1 MIISLFSQT
10 HSVFHRS
17 IYASIFRSP
26 SLSQGKHRETDNFV
40 SPITLTCTPLDC
52 GRKPEALNPPVG
64 YWCYFFIH
72 QIDNHTDYTHIKCVY
87 TSLNSTNRWN
97 S

>member
-1 MIISLFSQT
+1 MVISLFSQT

-17 IYASIFRSP
+17 IYASIFWSP
-26 SLSQGKHRETDNFV
+26 GLSQGKHRETDDFV

-52 GRKPEALNPPVG
+52 GRKPEALNPPVV

-72 QIDNHTDYTHIKCVY
+72 QIDNHTDYTH
-87 TSLNSTNRWN
+87 T
-97 S
+97 